1 VVPIPLVFDY
11 GWPQARS
18 LAEVAPQAACLL
30 ALAVLTAVAIRRR
43 DPLGFLGAWFFIILA
58 PTSSVLP
65 ITTEVASEHRM
76 YLPSAAVIVL
86 VVVGGYEIGRRVIAR
101 VPIAGVVVLAAV
113 AGTFAEITRARG
125 RDYWSDERLWV
136 DTVTKR

>member
-1 VVPIPLVFDY
+1 ALGWTPWSYLRTQAAVVVHYLRLAIVPSPLVFDY

-18 LAEVAPQAACLL
+18 LAEVVPQAACLL
-30 ALAVLTAVAIRRR
+30 ALAVLTVVALWRRH
-43 DPLGFLGAWFFIILA
+43 PLGFLGAWFFIILA

-86 VVVGGYEIGRRVIAR
+86 A
-101 VPIAGVVVLAAV
+101 
-113 AGTFAEITRARG
+113 
-125 RDYWSDERLWV
+125 
-136 DTVTKR
+136 